1 MKIKNGKAKLEAG
14 EIRIGN
20 YFIKEEKEHM
30 KVMDLNS
37 IFSFRINKNIPVGI
51 FLSQAVEEIRKGD
64 ESHKKGIANWVAV
77 LWTTMATVPDLE
89 FLEAVYLCAED
100 CMKRH
105 PEAYGMKGGEATE
118 EEQTKAEEEYKE
130 MMDFEE
136 ELKKLPDDGDTQAR

>member
-1 MKIKNGKAKLEAG
+1 MEAG

-105 PEAYGMKGGEATE
+105 PEAYIHIQHHQSQLHRLLLILEVKVEFYLMI
-118 EEQTKAEEEYKE
+118 QLLHSN
-130 MMDFEE
+130 MFLRVLLLM
-136 ELKKLPDDGDTQAR
+136 